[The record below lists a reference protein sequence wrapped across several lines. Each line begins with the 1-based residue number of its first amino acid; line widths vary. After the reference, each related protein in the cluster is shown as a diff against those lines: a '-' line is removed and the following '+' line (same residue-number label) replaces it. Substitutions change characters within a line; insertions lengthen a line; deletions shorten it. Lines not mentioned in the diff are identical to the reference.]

1 MQAIDGIVVN
11 GEIVLQSSQKL
22 PEGARVRVELVRSVP
37 IAPISTAMAIL
48 EEAVEHR
55 KAFGGRTKE
64 EIDADLA
71 AMRAE
76 DEERS
81 LGIDKLHDCARAH
94 HLHAKPE

>member
-1 MQAIDGIVVN
+1 MQSIDGIVVN

-22 PEGARVRVELVRSVP
+22 PEGARVRVELIRSVA
-37 IAPISTAMAIL
+37 IAPKSTAMAIL

-55 KAFGGRTKE
+55 KTFGGRSKE

-81 LGIDKLHDCARAH
+81 LEIEMLHKSARTH
-94 HLHAKPE
+94 PLHAKPE

>member
-1 MQAIDGIVVN
+1 MQTIDGIVVN
-11 GEIVLQSSQKL
+11 GAIVLQSSQKL
-22 PEGARVRVELVRSVP
+22 PEGARVRVELIRSVP
-37 IAPISTAMAIL
+37 APKSTALAIL

-55 KAFGGRTKE
+55 KMFGGRSKE

-76 DEERS
+76 DEVRS
-81 LGIDKLHDCARAH
+81 LEIEKLHECARTH